1 MNDSAAWEAL
11 ALELDLWAAWGR
23 TATFWWR
30 DDDATAPTPALST
43 LRARASAAG
52 IPVALAVIP
61 AKSTPELAAELRDWP
76 SVRVLQHGLSHA
88 NHETPPAKKTEL
100 GPARPVQHV
109 IADLITGWNLLE
121 AFDHPLP
128 VLVPPWNR
136 ISPDLIGRLPGLG
149 YKGLSTF
156 TPRAH
161 PHPAP
166 GLLQVNTHVD
176 IIDWRGGG
184 IFAGTATAIAA
195 TVRHLSA
202 RRSGAADPDEPT
214 GLLTHHLVHD
224 ADCERFLDQFTAATS
239 LHPAANWLDARDIF
253 GSLS

>member
-1 MNDSAAWEAL
+1 MNDGSAWESL
-11 ALELDLWAAWGR
+11 THELDRWAAEGR

-43 LRARASAAG
+43 LRASAGAAG

-61 AKSTPELAAELRDWP
+61 ANATPELATELLNWP
-76 SVRVLQHGLSHA
+76 GVSVLQHGLSHA

-100 GPARPVQHV
+100 GPARPAQHV
-109 IADLITGWNLLE
+109 IADLLTGWNLLE
-121 AFDHPLP
+121 PFNPLP

-136 ISPDLIGRLPGLG
+136 ISSPLIGRLPGLG

-156 TPRAH
+156 TPRTQ

-184 IFAGTATAIAA
+184 VFAGTTAVIAA

-224 ADCERFLDQFTAATS
+224 AACYRFLEQFTAATS
-239 LHPAANWLDARDIF
+239 QHSAANWLDARDIF
-253 GSLS
+253 GGLS

>member
-1 MNDSAAWEAL
+1 VNDSTAWDSL
-11 ALELDLWAAWGR
+11 TRELDLWAAEGR

-43 LRARASAAG
+43 LRACTATAG
-52 IPVALAVIP
+52 IPIALAVIP
-61 AKSTPELAAELRDWP
+61 ACATLELADELRDWP
-76 SVRVLQHGLSHA
+76 NATVLQHGLSHT
-88 NHETPPAKKTEL
+88 NHETPPAKKNEL
-100 GPARPVQHV
+100 GGARPAQHV
-109 IADLITGWNLLE
+109 IADLVTGWSLL
-121 AFDHPLP
+121 APFNPLP

-156 TPRAH
+156 TPRAR

-166 GLLQVNTHVD
+166 GLLQINTHVD
-176 IIDWRGGG
+176 IIDWHGGG
-184 IFAGTATAIAA
+184 VFAGASAAITA

-202 RRSGAADPDEPT
+202 RRSGAADADEPT

-224 ADCERFLDQFTAATS
+224 AECQRFLERFTTATS
-239 LHPAANWLDARDIF
+239 LHPATRWLDARAIF
-253 GSLS
+253 ESVL

>member
-11 ALELDLWAAWGR
+11 TRELDLWAAETR

-30 DDDATAPTPALST
+30 DDDATAPTPALDK
-43 LRARASAAG
+43 LRTSAAD
-52 IPVALAVIP
+52 IPIALAVIP
-61 AKSTPELAAELRDWP
+61 ARATLELAAELRDWP
-76 SVRVLQHGLSHA
+76 DASVLQHGLSHA

-100 GPARPVQHV
+100 SAARPLQHV

-121 AFDHPLP
+121 SFNPLP

-136 ISPDLIGRLPGLG
+136 ISPDLTGRLPGLG

-156 TPRAH
+156 TPRAR

-184 IFAGTATAIAA
+184 AFVGTGAAITA

-224 ADCERFLDQFTAATS
+224 AECERFLERFTAATS
-239 LHPAANWLDARDIF
+239 QHPAVRWLGARDIF